1 MGCAA
6 VACVP
11 VYLGK
16 KHATQNRNAQLVTH
30 LGVILKLHSALRH
43 DGSVELR
50 IMSFLIKAGV
60 VAVDISPIHFHKRGR
75 KAPPSV

>member
-6 VACVP
+6 VA
-11 VYLGK
+11 
-16 KHATQNRNAQLVTH
+16 TQNRNAHLVTH
-30 LGVILKLHSALRH
+30 FGVILKLHSALRD